1 PSRSALPC
9 MALLLVYCPCN
20 WNSPDERQTDENSV
34 ASQATL
40 QVYARRR
47 EPRPWLVRAWT
58 FSQAVSRAN
67 NGLQPIARILRLSLR
82 SEQADDCCRGAHG
95 FSHVVSFPVWL
106 VVQAAL
112 LMCVGLGA
120 GSADVLC
127 PCSSRQTNGAMTAI
141 RTRAANRSSSAD

>member
-1 PSRSALPC
+1 MKVYFVKQLRITEGDGEEQDTRLVPMLTAGELVAELGAAFLCAEFGFDGDLRHGSTKPLRRVPQHLP
-9 MALLLVYCPCN
+9 AG
-20 WNSPDERQTDENSV
+20 
-34 ASQATL
+34 
-40 QVYARRR
+40 
-47 EPRPWLVRAWT
+47 
-58 FSQAVSRAN
+58 
-67 NGLQPIARILRLSLR
+67 GLQR

-112 LMCVGLGA
+112 LMRVGLGA

-141 RTRAANRSSSAD
+141 RT